1 MKVYVEYI
9 CGKRKIYTRMKAV
22 SIYLYILN
30 EADGKCQ
37 YIPNEQFFLYVLSH
51 SSTFRCRNAVA
62 EYIRWPW
69 LYEQFHLAA
78 HIHNFYQKIPPDYI
92 LPLPHSVPNR
102 ILCMDDGIYPLR
114 SFSTAGEKLG
124 EKEYKKIYS
133 QFGWLESFEIF
144 VFRFYF
150 SFDTFSLC
158 RVVRSKYRSQNGEI
172 RWSLLQSSCAIS
184 FQLYILAVFGACT
197 NPILFISSFGAVWLA
212 AYSHLGIGI
221 VFFARLFDG
230 I

>member
-1 MKVYVEYI
+1 MWNIYVER
-9 CGKRKIYTRMKAV
+9 GKYTREWKLWAYIYIYWTKLMVNANTYRTSNFSFMCYLIRAHFDAEMPLPNILGGPDCTSN
-22 SIYLYILN
+22 SIW
-30 EADGKCQ
+30 Q
-37 YIPNEQFFLYVLSH
+37 Q
-51 SSTFRCRNAVA
+51 
-62 EYIRWPW
+62 
-69 LYEQFHLAA
+69 